1 MQRFL
6 TKLFAIGVILMTITV
21 STAHADFIEPLGDV
35 PLPPRFEII
44 EDSLFSFE
52 QENGRV
58 IEITIAGIIP
68 IENTRY
74 FYNQSLINLGWSKIA
89 QDKYIRDQ
97 EELNLNYNR
106 RDDNTTIIRIN
117 LSPRP

>member
-1 MQRFL
+1 
-6 TKLFAIGVILMTITV
+6 
-21 STAHADFIEPLGDV
+21 
-35 PLPPRFEII
+35 
-44 EDSLFSFE
+44 